1 MNSKPT
7 IQIHLVFKM
16 HFNSQ
21 IKKIWNILKEN
32 GIGSDKLATSNY
44 DPFVTVS
51 CFPAPGVPH
60 LGLVCETPEIF
71 QELAFSTKRFPVCF
85 NKGKCTF
92 NNESTVELS
101 FSCISSKELVRF
113 QNRLHKSLEKL
124 MYQRGRSMTQG
135 FDMESWTPSCPIAR
149 GVENEDITKAWNL
162 ICSYLDLPIIADAV
176 GFKEV
181 MFIPENQCYEE
192 LSFYQFAG
200 HDGIFLSFFFFF
212 FFIILLQI
220 PHILTLYCRFHE
232 LQQLYHSLKTYC
244 GERRLWINLFLAL
257 YTCLSGFLP
266 S

>member
-1 MNSKPT
+1 MRWYGVSHGVQRMGRLGLAANLEFQQP
-7 IQIHLVFKM
+7 IP
-16 HFNSQ
+16 
-21 IKKIWNILKEN
+21 KK
-32 GIGSDKLATSNY
+32 S
-44 DPFVTVS
+44 
-51 CFPAPGVPH
+51 PGVPH

-200 HDGIFLSFFFFF
+200 HDDSTNCSNCTIV
-212 FFIILLQI
+212 
-220 PHILTLYCRFHE
+220 
-232 LQQLYHSLKTYC
+232 
-244 GERRLWINLFLAL
+244 
-257 YTCLSGFLP
+257 
-266 S
+266 